1 MTIQHA
7 SSKEANTTRG
17 GNSQP
22 GSQLGL
28 GVYPNVSASAGI
40 LRFSL
45 AVDADNYMIFR
56 NITSTD
62 FIPILEPKWKVSLV
76 LLGLL
81 TFRGSLAAI
90 DMAFE
95 RTFHNDL
102 SLSSTCMFPPQWTAV
117 CFCQN

>member
-1 MTIQHA
+1 M
-7 SSKEANTTRG
+7 
-17 GNSQP
+17 
-22 GSQLGL
+22 
-28 GVYPNVSASAGI
+28 YPNVSASAGI
-40 LRFSL
+40 IRFSL

-62 FIPILEPKWKVSLV
+62 FIPILEPKGKVSLV

-95 RTFHNDL
+95 RTCSFTTICHCQARACSLHNGQLFASVKTDVNQHMQFL
-102 SLSSTCMFPPQWTAV
+102 LVLAPKTT
-117 CFCQN
+117 